1 MENLQ
6 QPRRASFARLIV
18 PVLCLSAGFVLG
30 LLLAKNSS
38 ETPTSVA
45 ESKLLETIATSPAK
59 NKFAEHTTYPA
70 APIQGALERL
80 RASCSDLMSVDFGEA
95 ISAIKELAFTELRS
109 ASSIIQSIPGDERR
123 LLLDALA
130 KRWASLEA
138 NDAFKTALRERRHG
152 DFRERLGRAAGA
164 ALVSADPED
173 ALKLVAGARRGL
185 ERQLT
190 AKWILAAFA
199 KTDPA
204 RAAELFIADKSLANE
219 GELLYWIARDFGK
232 ASPQEALAWAGKLPG
247 LRGRQVAMK
256 MAWVGW
262 AEQDPVAAAAALKDG
277 KGLDSDIFE
286 SVGHA
291 WSRTDP
297 EAALAWAQ
305 SVSDKG
311 SRERALRSIYLD
323 VEKLGADK
331 ARSLVESIDDV
342 RVRGDYASRVA
353 EQLAKSG
360 DVSDALAWAEA
371 LSEPESRVR
380 AVNQVMHEW
389 SAIDP
394 AAATR
399 YAVEMPEGKNRSDLF
414 AQAFA
419 HWART
424 EPDEAFVYGQQ
435 LPPGKDRDT
444 ATARAIDAMRD
455 DDPKKALQ
463 WFEEIEDPKI
473 AQQIAQGLLGSL
485 VRVDQDAALRVVS
498 TLPAEAQPEAYHG
511 IVRGWAFDYPQEA
524 GNWVNSLPP
533 GQARDSAVKAYVSV
547 IDGMD
552 AGTATQWA
560 YSIQDPAM
568 RMEATMET
576 FQRWLRND
584 HGAAAEWLQSTD
596 LPEGLRPF
604 FERELNQK
612 ARSSFD

>member
-1 MENLQ
+1 MENLP
-6 QPRRASFARLIV
+6 QPRRASFVRLIV
-18 PVLCLSAGFVLG
+18 PLLCVSSGVVLG
-30 LLLAKNSS
+30 LLIAKNSS
-38 ETPTSVA
+38 TPTAVA
-45 ESKLLETIATSPAK
+45 ESKTIEAIVTSPAK
-59 NKFAEHTTYPA
+59 NKSTENTVGPV
-70 APIQGALERL
+70 APIQSALERL
-80 RASCSDLMSVDFGEA
+80 RAACSDLIMIDFAEA
-95 ISAIKELAFTELRS
+95 ISAIQQLAFSELRA
-109 ASSIIQSIPGDERR
+109 ASGVIQSIPGDERR
-123 LLLDALA
+123 PLLDALA
-130 KRWASLEA
+130 KRWVSLDA
-138 NDAFKTALRERRHG
+138 NDAFTTALRERRYG

-164 ALVSADPED
+164 ALVSADPEA

-185 ERQLT
+185 ERQHT
-190 AKWILAAFA
+190 ARWILAAFA

-204 RAAELFIADKSLANE
+204 RAAELFMADKSLANE

-232 ASPQEALAWAGKLPG
+232 ASPQAALAWAEKFPALS
-247 LRGRQVAMK
+247 GRQMAMK

-262 AEQDPVAAAAALKDG
+262 AEKDPIAAAAALKDR

-305 SVSDKG
+305 SITDKP
-311 SRERALRSIYLD
+311 SRDRALRSIYLD
-323 VEKLGADK
+323 VEKLGPDK
-331 ARSLVESIDDV
+331 ARSLVESIGDV
-342 RVRGDYASRVA
+342 PLRSDYAGRVA

-360 DVSDALAWAEA
+360 DVSDALAWAQK
-371 LSEPESRVR
+371 LSDAESRAR
-380 AVNQVMHEW
+380 AVNQVVQQWVEV
-389 SAIDP
+389 DP

-399 YAVEMPEGKNRSDLF
+399 YAAEMPEGKDRTDLF
-414 AQAFA
+414 GQAFA

-424 EPDEAFVYGQQ
+424 EPDEAFAYGQQ

-463 WFEEIEDPKI
+463 WFEQIEDPKI
-473 AQQIAQGLLGSL
+473 AKEVAQGLLGSL

-498 TLPAEAQPEAYHG
+498 TLPPETHAEAYHG

-552 AGTATQWA
+552 AGAATQWA
-560 YSIQDPAM
+560 YSIQDPTM
-568 RMEATMET
+568 RIEATMET
-576 FQRWLRND
+576 FQRWLGND
-584 HGAAAEWLQSTD
+584 QSAAAEWLQNTD

-604 FERELNQK
+604 FERELQQ
-612 ARSSFD
+612 RRQQHSFE

>member
-1 MENLQ
+1 MKNFQ
-6 QPRRASFARLIV
+6 PPRRAFVVRLIV
-18 PVLCLSAGFVLG
+18 PLFCVGAGVVLG
-30 LLLAKNSS
+30 FLLAKKPS
-38 ETPTSVA
+38 EVRTAVAETKTTETAGASFAKKKSA
-45 ESKLLETIATSPAK
+45 ESKIGAG
-59 NKFAEHTTYPA
+59 
-70 APIQGALERL
+70 APIQTALERL
-80 RASCSDLMSVDFGEA
+80 RVACVDS
-95 ISAIKELAFTELRS
+95 SAIDFAAGITAIQELAFDELRAALKIVQSVHNHERS
-109 ASSIIQSIPGDERR
+109 A
-123 LLLDALA
+123 LLEALA
-130 KRWASLEA
+130 KRWAALDP
-138 NDAFKTALRERRHG
+138 NDAFTSALNDRRDH
-152 DFRERLGRAAGA
+152 DWRNRLGRAAGVALVALDPEA
-164 ALVSADPED
+164 ALKV
-173 ALKLVAGARRGL
+173 VAAVRRPDL
-185 ERQLT
+185 RS
-190 AKWILAAFA
+190 LAAQWVLYPLA
-199 KTDPA
+199 KTEPA
-204 RAAELFIADKSLANE
+204 RAADFCMGDKFLASQ
-219 GELLYWIARDFGK
+219 GDVLYGIAREFGRI
-232 ASPQEALAWAGKLPG
+232 SPHEAFAWAEKIPG
-247 LRGRQVAMK
+247 LRDRQGVMK
-256 MAWVGW
+256 TVWVGW
-262 AEQDPVAAAAALKDG
+262 ASENPAGAAGALKGKKGVDG
-277 KGLDSDIFE
+277 DVFE
-286 SVGHA
+286 AVGHA

-331 ARSLVESIDDV
+331 ARSLVETITDV

-399 YAVEMPEGKNRSDLF
+399 YAIEMPEGKNRSDLF

-424 EPDEAFVYGQQ
+424 EPDEAFAYGQQ

-463 WFEEIEDPKI
+463 WFEQIEDPKV
-473 AQQIAQGLLGSL
+473 AQQVAQGLLGSL

-498 TLPAEAQPEAYHG
+498 TLPPEAQPEAYHG

-560 YSIQDPAM
+560 YSIQDPTM

-584 HGAAAEWLQSTD
+584 HGAAAEWLQNTD

-604 FERELNQK
+604 FERELKQN
-612 ARSSFD
+612 ARSD